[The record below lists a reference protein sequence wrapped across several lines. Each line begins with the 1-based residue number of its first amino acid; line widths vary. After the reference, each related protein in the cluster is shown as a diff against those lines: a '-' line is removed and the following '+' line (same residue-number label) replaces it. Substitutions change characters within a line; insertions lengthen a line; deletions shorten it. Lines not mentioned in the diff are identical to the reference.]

1 LSGSGDSRLLRILHV
16 DPEKNWGGGE
26 AQVFG
31 LLKYLAEKG
40 HRNDLLTHPTGSLFS
55 KCQKLDVGLRP
66 LSMLNDLD
74 LRAVPALRRLIRGQ
88 DYDIVHFHTK
98 RAHAL
103 SLWLP
108 HGAHRPKYVVTRRMD
123 YPERRGW
130 YTNCLYNRRVDG
142 VVAISQAIAD
152 LLMIAGVDAHK
163 IRTIFSGIDAGR
175 FARFSP
181 ERSRQEGATVIGCLA
196 GLEERKGHQFLLE
209 AGARLKNNGINLQYR
224 IAGDGPLRSQLEQQ
238 AADLGL
244 RDEVS
249 FLGFVS
255 DTAEFLANVDLFAM
269 PSLYEGLGVAALEAM
284 AAGKAVIATRV
295 GGLSE
300 SVIDGVTGILI
311 PPRDP
316 KALAEAIAK
325 LVRTPDLAVAMGKQ
339 GRERVLQYFTLERMA
354 TQNESFYYEILGAP
368 A

>member
-1 LSGSGDSRLLRILHV
+1 MSGSGDSRLLRILHV

-74 LRAVPALRRLIRGQ
+74 LRAVPALRRLIRSQ

-163 IRTIFSGIDAGR
+163 MRTIFSGIDAGR

-196 GLEERKGHQFLLE
+196 GLEGRKGRHKSSVPD
-209 AGARLKNNGINLQYR
+209 RR
-224 IAGDGPLRSQLEQQ
+224 RRPL
-238 AADLGL
+238 
-244 RDEVS
+244 
-249 FLGFVS
+249 
-255 DTAEFLANVDLFAM
+255 AE
-269 PSLYEGLGVAALEAM
+269 PIG
-284 AAGKAVIATRV
+284 AAG
-295 GGLSE
+295 
-300 SVIDGVTGILI
+300 
-311 PPRDP
+311 
-316 KALAEAIAK
+316 
-325 LVRTPDLAVAMGKQ
+325 
-339 GRERVLQYFTLERMA
+339 GRF
-354 TQNESFYYEILGAP
+354 GA
-368 A
+368 AR